1 MQTSYI
7 YSVSRVNTLRE
18 YLLTKTDI
26 ERLLV
31 AAPGDELHTA
41 LKETYLAPY
50 LTRLDDED
58 MAKAIELT
66 LIDAKRLVHQIAPHG
81 DMFRVLWVHYD
92 IHNLRVFAK
101 AKHEQITFSDLAP
114 YLSQRGVYDPVV
126 LYENAENRTLDS
138 MQVGWKAQEVF
149 DRAVALVQ
157 EGRLEA
163 VDALFDVLY
172 FETAKAIAE
181 KSGDL
186 FIKRFVIANIDI
198 FNVKS
203 RLRALSH
210 QAVADNGVHFIAGG
224 TFSKESLDTKDD
236 TLTALSRLG
245 SSAQWTSAIEQ
256 YSKSGN
262 TTSLDVAAD
271 EYLIALAKEAS
282 SDMFSSASLVLY
294 YLLCRQSAAN
304 VRTIVVGKN
313 SGMSEDSIRANL
325 RMSYVNE

>member
-101 AKHEQITFSDLAP
+101 AKHKQ
-114 YLSQRGVYDPVV
+114 
-126 LYENAENRTLDS
+126 
-138 MQVGWKAQEVF
+138 
-149 DRAVALVQ
+149 
-157 EGRLEA
+157 
-163 VDALFDVLY
+163 
-172 FETAKAIAE
+172 
-181 KSGDL
+181 
-186 FIKRFVIANIDI
+186 
-198 FNVKS
+198 
-203 RLRALSH
+203 
-210 QAVADNGVHFIAGG
+210 
-224 TFSKESLDTKDD
+224 SKVTK
-236 TLTALSRLG
+236 L
-245 SSAQWTSAIEQ
+245 
-256 YSKSGN
+256 YSKVIISGTN
-262 TTSLDVAAD
+262 CS
-271 EYLIALAKEAS
+271 
-282 SDMFSSASLVLY
+282 
-294 YLLCRQSAAN
+294 
-304 VRTIVVGKN
+304 TIF
-313 SGMSEDSIRANL
+313 
-325 RMSYVNE
+325 YVICWM